1 MKIHIRILTVAVAL
15 CIGLFTATAADKD
28 EHKHLAT
35 PKGGRL
41 LEKTEPHAEFVI
53 EKDRS
58 VTINFYSHDM
68 KPVAVT
74 TQSVTVQAD
83 AKDGKAKLEFEKK
96 GDSLVS
102 KTVLPKDDGYNI
114 VVQFKQT
121 ANAKPQNFRFKLD
134 THICGGCKRAEYG
147 CTCGH

>member
-1 MKIHIRILTVAVAL
+1 MKTSLHILTLAVVLCSSFAL
-15 CIGLFTATAADKD
+15 PALAEDKH
-28 EHKHLAT
+28 EPKAT

-41 LEKTEPHAEFVI
+41 LEKTTPYAEFVI

-58 VTINFYSHDM
+58 VTINFYTDDM

-74 TQSVTVQAD
+74 RQNATVIATP
-83 AKDGKAKLEFEKK
+83 ASGKTTIEFEMK

-102 KTVLPKDDGYNI
+102 KTKLPEGAGYNL

-121 ANAKPQNFRFKLD
+121 TDAKPQNFRFKLD
-134 THICGGCKRAEYG
+134 LATCGECKRAEYA